1 MWRSPRHGC
10 VSHKIACFLV
20 MAVSLRTQGTQ
31 RQRQARELL
40 TTAAEETA
48 MAVCLD
54 PSRNQ
59 SRGWDRGASMHQVTL
74 CDSVFNLCQGCSQ
87 LCFSAVK
94 IKIQLVKLLQNA
106 LTAFSLVFLT
116 LSHSVLC
123 NLYGTKVSLL
133 LLHKDSGSDRRLHY
147 NCRGIIFTRTAIVC
161 SCKKPPLLQKLMRR
175 DILNL
180 R

>member
-31 RQRQARELL
+31 RQARELL
-40 TTAAEETA
+40 TTVPEETA
-48 MAVCLD
+48 MDVCLD

-59 SRGWDRGASMHQVTL
+59 SHGWEKGTSMLQTTL

-87 LCFSAVK
+87 LRFSALK
-94 IKIQLVKLLQNA
+94 IKIQLVKLLKNT

-116 LSHSVLC
+116 LSYSALC
-123 NLYGTKVSLL
+123 KLYGTKCLFYCSI
-133 LLHKDSGSDRRLHY
+133 KTQPQTEG
-147 NCRGIIFTRTAIVC
+147 CTIITKV
-161 SCKKPPLLQKLMRR
+161 
-175 DILNL
+175 
-180 R
+180 